1 MQYPLN
7 YGPGMPISLKCEI
20 GKGMMVK
27 LAFPGDRQG
36 TIPSLE
42 HLQIKQQKKRDAPT
56 RAGPMQTSK
65 LRKVGIQ
72 DLPSCLATDMRFR
85 LPFFVLPHS
94 QNPFSTEDL
103 KSPSG

>member
-42 HLQIKQQKKRDAPT
+42 HLQIKQQKNVMLQPGLAPC
-56 RAGPMQTSK
+56 K
-65 LRKVGIQ
+65 HL
-72 DLPSCLATDMRFR
+72 
-85 LPFFVLPHS
+85 
-94 QNPFSTEDL
+94 N
-103 KSPSG
+103 